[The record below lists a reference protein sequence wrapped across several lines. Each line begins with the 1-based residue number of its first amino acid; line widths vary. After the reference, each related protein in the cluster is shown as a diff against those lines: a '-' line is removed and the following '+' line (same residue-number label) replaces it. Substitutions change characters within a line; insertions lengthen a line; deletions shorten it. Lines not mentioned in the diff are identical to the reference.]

1 MPSRQLD
8 LFIDRPPEPPY
19 QSHSATS
26 AEAAQA
32 IEPRAETLRKAVLD
46 LLRKCGDVGATDEEI
61 QDTLAMNPSTQR
73 PRRIECVELGLVRD
87 SGRTRPTRSGRQAVV
102 WIANV
107 NPSASEVFS

>member
-26 AEAAQA
+26 AEAAHA
-32 IEPRAETLRKAVLD
+32 IEPRTETLRKAVLD
-46 LLRKCGDVGATDEEI
+46 LLRKWGDAGGTDEEVHEYHGG
-61 QDTLAMNPSTQR
+61 NPGTYR
-73 PRRIECVELGLVRD
+73 ARRVELVEMGLVRD

-102 WIANV
+102 WIAI
-107 NPSASEVFS
+107 AR